1 MNPVKECDCRR
12 IDDNFVFL
20 RIIPELVIFSRD
32 GELKRA
38 FNVRRRVTSNT
49 VKGPVGR

>member
-20 RIIPELVIFSRD
+20 SDYPWAGYIQPWW
-32 GELKRA
+32 
-38 FNVRRRVTSNT
+38 RVE
-49 VKGPVGR
+49 KGF